1 MIPSAKIRHRL
12 EVSKMLNDAKSG
24 TWHERSRQYKLDFS
38 HNPEIGK
45 KSGYW

>member
-1 MIPSAKIRHRL
+1 MIPSAKIRPL
-12 EVSKMLNDAKSG
+12 LDVSNMLNDAKSV

-38 HNPEIGK
+38 HNPEIDK